1 MAALTAAR
9 NTVEKAHPAA
19 RMLEPTAGIAASTT
33 IYQGGIVCK
42 NASGYCTPGAVSTT
56 LSALGVAQETA
67 VGTTAGAVTLK
78 VKTGIFKFNNSTAG
92 DAITIADL
100 ETSCYIVDDNT
111 VAKTNGTSTRS
122 AAGTVKQVDA
132 DGVWVAIG
140 LP

>member
-9 NTVEKAHPAA
+9 NTVEKAHPAS

-42 NASGYCTPGAVSTT
+42 NASGYCVPGSVATT
-56 LSALGVAQETA
+56 QTALGVAQETA

-78 VKTGIFKFNNSTAG
+78 VKTGVFKFNNSTAG
-92 DAITIADL
+92 DLIAIADL
-100 ETSCYIVDDNT
+100 ETTCYIVDDNT